1 MVKSHALRLVPSLN
15 ESRWFHALNSVS
27 CTRSSARSLS
37 PHSDTA
43 NARKLPISATRESRK
58 LADTLRGNLFIS
70 ASLEVFQESQ
80 QMFRYGI
87 ARDLIENRP
96 NMAAD
101 VSLQA
106 GGQAVGL
113 SPGRIPRHVG
123 AAAPCL
129 VHFIVS
135 ARHLAPAILLVRVA
149 VHNPSPI
156 THQGDPKIADS
167 LDPRGPK
174 TPHSSNGSI
183 TTGT

>member
-1 MVKSHALRLVPSLN
+1 MVKSQALRLVPSLN

-43 NARKLPISATRESRK
+43 NARKLPISATRESRR
-58 LADTLRGNLFIS
+58 LAGTFRGNLFIS
-70 ASLEVFQESQ
+70 ASLEVLQEPAQ
-80 QMFRYGI
+80 VFRNRL
-87 ARDLIENRP
+87 ARAIIENRP

-106 GGQAVGL
+106 GGQAVRL
-113 SPGRIPRHVG
+113 SPRRIARNMG

-135 ARHLAPAILLVRVA
+135 ASHFAPAILLFRVA
-149 VHNPSPI
+149 VHDPSPI
-156 THQGDPKIADS
+156 THQ
-167 LDPRGPK
+167 
-174 TPHSSNGSI
+174 
-183 TTGT
+183 

>member
-1 MVKSHALRLVPSLN
+1 MVKSQALRLVPSLN

-43 NARKLPISATRESRK
+43 NARKLPISATRESRR

-70 ASLEVFQESQ
+70 ASLEVLQESQ
-80 QMFRYGI
+80 QMFRYGL

-96 NMAAD
+96 NVAAD

-106 GGQAVGL
+106 GGQAVRL
-113 SPGRIPRHVG
+113 SPWCIARKMG

-129 VHFIVS
+129 VHFVVS
-135 ARHLAPAILLVRVA
+135 ASHFAAAVLLVRVA
-149 VHNPSPI
+149 VHDPSPI
-156 THQGDPKIADS
+156 THQ
-167 LDPRGPK
+167 
-174 TPHSSNGSI
+174 
-183 TTGT
+183 